1 MKSDMILDI
10 FVNFVKC
17 LEIFLNVKNVSE
29 IVKENFKLMVC
40 IFFDNLDLYEN
51 YLFL

>member
-10 FVNFVKC
+10 FENFVKC
-17 LEIFLNVKNVSE
+17 LEIFLNVKNFSE

-40 IFFDNLDLYEN
+40 IFIDNLDLYEN